1 MFTKAMY
8 ETGDMI
14 TQHELLNKVSELL
27 DEGILKTTLN
37 ETFTPINA
45 ENVKKA
51 HALLESGRTIG
62 KIVLEVLIV
71 KVRFLNKKSDFLLS
85 LFT

>member
-27 DEGILKTTLN
+27 DEGILQTTLN

-45 ENVKKA
+45 VKA
-51 HALLESGRTIG
+51 HALLESGSTIG
-62 KIVLEVLIV
+62 KIVLESFIT
-71 KVRFLNKKSDFLLS
+71 KVRFPNEKSDFYYLYLLEIS
-85 LFT
+85 

>member
-45 ENVKKA
+45 QNVKA
-51 HALLESGRTIG
+51 HALLESGSTIG
-62 KIVLEVLIV
+62 KIVLEKFLIT
-71 KVRFLNKKSDFLLS
+71 KVRFLI
-85 LFT
+85 

>member
-1 MFTKAMY
+1 MGILKSKSATFVWEFMFTKAMY

-45 ENVKKA
+45 QNVKKHMLCLKA
-51 HALLESGRTIG
+51 EVQLG
-62 KIVLEVLIV
+62 KS
-71 KVRFLNKKSDFLLS
+71 F
-85 LFT
+85 